1 MVFQSDPYRVLLV
14 SAGEKFN
21 ASALALLPNTDFWPV
36 TVAGNLSRARR
47 HGVNAEY
54 DLVIVNAPL
63 PDGLGTDFAV
73 EVSEETDAAVLLLIR
88 HELYEETHAK
98 LLPSGVMVLSKPT
111 NTQMLTQEIRSLCAM
126 RERLRAVRQHQATV
140 EERIEEI
147 RLVNRAKWLLIAHEG
162 LTEPEA
168 HRLISKTAM
177 DRHSSK
183 RAVAEEMIRRYEKQ
197 SCQ

>member
-21 ASALALLPNTDFWPV
+21 TSILALLPNTDFWPV
-36 TVAGNLSRARR
+36 TIAGNLSRARR
-47 HGVNAEY
+47 LGVNAQH

-63 PDGLGTDFAV
+63 PDGLGTEFAV

-111 NTQMLTQEIRSLCAM
+111 NTQMLTQQIRSLCAM
-126 RERLRAVRQHQATV
+126 RERLRAMRQHQATV
-140 EERIEEI
+140 EEKIEEI
-147 RLVNRAKWLLIAHEG
+147 RIVNRAKWLLIAHEG

-168 HRLISKTAM
+168 HRHISKTAM
-177 DRHSSK
+177 DQHRSK
-183 RAVAEEMIRRYEKQ
+183 REVAEEIIRTYENQ
-197 SCQ
+197 SCR

>member
-36 TVAGNLSRARR
+36 TVAGNLSSARR

-54 DLVIVNAPL
+54 DIVIVNAPL

-183 RAVAEEMIRRYEKQ
+183 RAVAQEILQKYE
-197 SCQ
+197 

>member
-21 ASALALLPNTDFWPV
+21 ASLTALLPNTDFWPV
-36 TVAGNLSRARR
+36 TVAGSLSHARR
-47 HGVNAEY
+47 LGVAAQH

-63 PDGLGTDFAV
+63 PDGLGADYAV
-73 EVSEETDAAVLLLIR
+73 EVSEGTDAAVMLLIR
-88 HELYEETHAK
+88 NELYEETHAK
-98 LLPSGVMVLSKPT
+98 VLPSGVMTLSKPT
-111 NTQMLTQEIRSLCAM
+111 STQMLTQEIRSLCAM
-126 RERLRAVRQHQATV
+126 RERLRAMRAHQATV
-140 EERIEEI
+140 EEKIEEI

-168 HRLISKTAM
+168 HRHISKAAM
-177 DRHSSK
+177 DRHISK
-183 RAVAEEMIRRYEKQ
+183 QAVAQEILERYENQ

>member
-36 TVAGNLSRARR
+36 TVAGSLSTARR
-47 HGVNAEY
+47 LGVNAQY
-54 DLVIVNAPL
+54 DLVLVNAPL
-63 PDGLGTDFAV
+63 PDGIGVEFAA

-88 HELYEETHAK
+88 QELYEETHAK
-98 LLPSGVMVLSKPT
+98 VLPSGVMTLAKPT
-111 NTQMLTQEIRSLCAM
+111 NTQMLTQSIRSLCAM
-126 RERLRAVRQHQATV
+126 RERLRVMRQHQTTV
-140 EERIEEI
+140 EEKIDEI

-177 DRHSSK
+177 DRHKTK
-183 RAVAEEMIRRYEKQ
+183 REIAQELLQKYE
-197 SCQ
+197 

>member
-21 ASALALLPNTDFWPV
+21 ASILALLPNTDFWPV
-36 TVAGNLSRARR
+36 TIAGNLSRARR
-47 HGVNAEY
+47 LGVNAQH

-63 PDGLGTDFAV
+63 PDGLGTEFAV
-73 EVSEETDAAVLLLIR
+73 EVSEETDAAVLLLIRHELYEIR

-111 NTQMLTQEIRSLCAM
+111 NTQMLTQQIRSLCAM
-126 RERLRAVRQHQATV
+126 RERLRAMRQHQATV
-140 EERIEEI
+140 EEKIEEI
-147 RLVNRAKWLLIAHEG
+147 RIVNRAKWLLIAHEG

-168 HRLISKTAM
+168 HRHISKTAM
-177 DRHSSK
+177 DRHQSK
-183 RAVAEEMIRRYEKQ
+183 REV
-197 SCQ
+197 